1 MFQEKLIIIDSS
13 WLPRKYTARTCVLRK
28 YRQQIHLEIPATQ
41 GQGKQK
47 KSSRSKCTKGTGRK
61 QHKCRAE
68 QESELHESCDR
79 SVSSTDRSRR
89 RWWRRGRH
97 RREVTEVSRGE
108 EEPGRGERTG
118 IELQE
123 GTRKN
128 VGAGEEGGVPKE
140 QTAFSMG
147 D

>member
-1 MFQEKLIIIDSS
+1 M
-13 WLPRKYTARTCVLRK
+13 
-28 YRQQIHLEIPATQ
+28 
-41 GQGKQK
+41 
-47 KSSRSKCTKGTGRK
+47 
-61 QHKCRAE
+61 
-68 QESELHESCDR
+68 
-79 SVSSTDRSRR
+79 
-89 RWWRRGRH
+89 
-97 RREVTEVSRGE
+97 SRGE

-128 VGAGEEGGVPKE
+128 GEAGEEGGVPKE